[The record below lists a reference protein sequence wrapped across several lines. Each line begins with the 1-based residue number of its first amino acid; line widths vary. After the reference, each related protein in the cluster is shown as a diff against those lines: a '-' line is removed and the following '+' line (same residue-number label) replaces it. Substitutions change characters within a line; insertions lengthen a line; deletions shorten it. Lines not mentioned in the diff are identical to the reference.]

1 MIEESFVR
9 LYAHDFVQFAG
20 RSELGQDVDEALTRR
35 VREARSHAVL
45 MDRHK
50 GSDHLAALIER
61 VRDEAGRFV
70 GRPMLKDTDPAAA
83 AGRHKR
89 FLVDIADVLSE
100 PEGVVAHRAEGKP
113 GLQIRRLDA

>member
-20 RSELGQDVDEALTRR
+20 RSELGQDVDEALVRR

-50 GSDHLAALIER
+50 GSDHLAALIVR
-61 VRDEAGRFV
+61 LRDEAGRFV
-70 GRPMLKDTDPAAA
+70 GRPMLKDADPVAA

-89 FLVDIADVLSE
+89 FLTDVADVLSE
-100 PEGVVAHRAEGKP
+100 PEGERQRRAEGKP

>member
-89 FLVDIADVLSE
+89 FHVLSE

>member
-35 VREARSHAVL
+35 LREARSHAVL

-50 GSDHLAALIER
+50 GSDHLAALIVR
-61 VRDEAGRFV
+61 LRDEAGRFV
-70 GRPMLKDTDPAAA
+70 GRPMLKDADPVAAA
-83 AGRHKR
+83 DRHKR
-89 FLVDIADVLSE
+89 FLIDIADVLSE
-100 PEGVVAHRAEGKP
+100 PEGAIARRAEGKP
-113 GLQIRRLDA
+113 GLQVRRLNA